1 MEIRVSKESW
11 LLLILFLGSWGTL
24 QAQYK
29 WKNPQEQVCPVI
41 RGRAWQSELQGT
53 YARLPLKAQSK
64 VRTPLWDLSQQS
76 AGLSVAFYS
85 NSPEIK
91 IKYVAKR
98 NSP

>member
-41 RGRAWQSELQGT
+41 VVEPGKVNCRVLMPVFRLKPKAKCVPRFGT
-53 YARLPLKAQSK
+53 CLNRVRVCLLLFIPILRKLK
-64 VRTPLWDLSQQS
+64 
-76 AGLSVAFYS
+76 
-85 NSPEIK
+85 
-91 IKYVAKR
+91 
-98 NSP
+98 